1 MSFAVIIASTQITLM
16 RIKMAITTKINPAS
30 QIALNKLTSKITQFI
45 TEQALTTA
53 RIPRRI
59 PQKLNQRH
67 YPLLRKIAKANDRP
81 NRHQGKATLN
91 PD

>member
-1 MSFAVIIASTQITLM
+1 MSFTIIIASTQITLM
-16 RIKMAITTKINPAS
+16 LIKMAITTKINPAS
-30 QIALNKLTSKITQFI
+30 QIALNKLTSKRTKFI
-45 TEQALTTA
+45 TEQALITA

-67 YPLLRKIAKANDRP
+67 YPLLRERAKTNDRP
-81 NRHQGKATLN
+81 DRHQGKTTLN